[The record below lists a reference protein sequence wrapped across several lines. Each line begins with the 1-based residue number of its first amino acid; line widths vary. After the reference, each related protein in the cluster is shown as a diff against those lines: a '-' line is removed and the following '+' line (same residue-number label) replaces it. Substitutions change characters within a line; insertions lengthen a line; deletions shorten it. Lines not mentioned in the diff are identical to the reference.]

1 LLPVD
6 KSSLR
11 QQASSI
17 WWAGTRAVDGQQ
29 LIEAS
34 LLLDNDKFT
43 VDSVELNLND
53 YDRIVVVG
61 GGKATASMTRGLI
74 QWIRRH
80 RRFDGIVV
88 EGWVNV
94 PEGHEF
100 VDDRIVVYPARPAG
114 LNEPT
119 LESIAGTEQM
129 IRLLKS
135 ADHRTLG
142 IVLISG
148 GGSALICQPA
158 ENVTLDDK
166 LALIRKMSAD
176 GATIQD
182 INAMRTRLSRVK
194 GGGMARSFNGRDLV
208 TLIISDVLGDPIE
221 SIASGPTYI
230 APQDASLR
238 FDNNIVLLGNN
249 AIAVDEAGMLAES
262 LGFNHLMHCQITG
275 GETAEQAGV
284 NLAETILEMLRG
296 QNSHRHDAVITGGEP
311 VVHLADA
318 SIRGKGGRNQQLIL
332 AAYRKLQQFELSADE
347 WDRFVLLSGGTDGE
361 DGPTDAA
368 GAIIDGAVHQR
379 AVQLQLDI
387 EDSLRRNDAYTFFE
401 AAGGLFKTGPTNTN
415 VCDLRVGLVRHK

>member
-1 LLPVD
+1 LLPAD
-6 KSSLR
+6 KPSLR
-11 QQASSI
+11 EQAVSI
-17 WWAGTRAVDGQQ
+17 WWAGTQAVDGQR
-29 LIEAS
+29 LIADS
-34 LLLDNDKFT
+34 LSVDGDDFI

-74 QWIRRH
+74 QWMQRH
-80 RRFDGIVV
+80 PRFGKMAV

-100 VDDRIVVYPARPAG
+100 EDRRIVVHPARPAG
-114 LNEPT
+114 VNEPT
-119 LESIAGTEQM
+119 LKSIAGTEQM
-129 IRLLKS
+129 TRLLKS
-135 ADHRTLG
+135 ADPRTLG

-158 ENVTLDDK
+158 EGVTLDDK
-166 LALIRKMSAD
+166 LALVRKMSAE
-176 GATIQD
+176 GATIQE

-230 APQDASLR
+230 AQDDTSLR
-238 FDNNIVLLGNN
+238 FGNHIVLLGNN
-249 AIAVDEAGMLAES
+249 AVAVDEAGIRAES
-262 LGFNHLMHCQITG
+262 LGFNHLMHCQTAA
-275 GETAEQAGV
+275 GETAEQAGE
-284 NLAETILEMLRG
+284 NLAETIIEILRN

-332 AAYRKLQQFELSADE
+332 AAYRRLRESDLSPKE
-347 WDRFVLLSGGTDGE
+347 WNHLVLLSGGTDGE

-368 GAIIDGAVHQR
+368 GAMIDGAIHQR

-387 EDSLRRNDAYTFFE
+387 DDSLRRNDAYTFFE
-401 AAGGLFKTGPTNTN
+401 AAGGLFKTGPTHTN
-415 VCDLRVGLVRHK
+415 VCDLRVGLVRHL

>member
-6 KSSLR
+6 KPSLR
-11 QQASSI
+11 QQAISI
-17 WWAGTRAVDGQQ
+17 WWAGTQAVEGQR
-29 LIEAS
+29 LIESTLS
-34 LLLDNDKFT
+34 LDGDQLT
-43 VDSVELNLND
+43 IDSVALNLSD

-61 GGKATASMTRGLI
+61 GGKATASMARGLI

-80 RRFDGIVV
+80 RRFETIAV

-94 PEGHEF
+94 PQGHEF
-100 VDDRIVVYPARPAG
+100 VDHSIMVHPARPAG
-114 LNEPT
+114 INEPT

-129 IRLLKS
+129 IRLLTS

-158 ENVTLDDK
+158 EKVTLNDK
-166 LALIRKMSAD
+166 LALIRKMSAE
-176 GATIQD
+176 GATIQE

-194 GGGMARSFNGRDLV
+194 GGGMARSFSGRDLV

-230 APQDASLR
+230 AAEDSSLR
-238 FDNNIVLLGNN
+238 FANNIVLLGNN
-249 AIAVDEAGMLAES
+249 AIAVDEAGIRAES

-275 GETAEQAGV
+275 GETAEQAGE
-284 NLAETILEMLRG
+284 NLAETLLEMLRG

-332 AAYRKLQQFELSADE
+332 AAYRKLRRSDLTAEE
-347 WDRFVLLSGGTDGE
+347 WNRLFLLSGGTDGE

-368 GAIIDGAVHQR
+368 GAMIDGVVHQR
-379 AVQLQLDI
+379 AVELRLDI
-387 EDSLRRNDAYTFFE
+387 EDALRRNDAYNFFK
-401 AAGGLFKTGPTNTN
+401 AAGGLFQTGPTRTN
-415 VCDLRVGLVRHK
+415 VCDLRVGLVRHA